1 MTQSN
6 QQGQNNPSQKPGQA
20 EQSAPNKQQPGQ
32 SSDKKQQDTSKQQ
45 K

>member
-1 MTQSN
+1 MTQTN

-32 SSDKKQQDTSKQQ
+32 PTDKKQEDASKQH

>member
-1 MTQSN
+1 MTPSHQP
-6 QQGQNNPSQKPGQA
+6 GQNNPGQKPGQA

-32 SSDKKQQDTSKQQ
+32 PSDKKQEEAPKQQ

>member
-1 MTQSN
+1 MAQST

-20 EQSAPNKQQPGQ
+20 EQSAPSKQQPGQ
-32 SSDKKQQDTSKQQ
+32 PADKKQQDTSKQY